1 MKKVTKKIALWS
13 GPRNISTALMYSFG
27 NRKDTSIVDLLFRI
41 GEDDKNYYEIHQPVY
56 EGWND
61 KNHIQ
66 INLDELTRYKLNRES
81 LDEFEDT
88 GKDRVFSP
96 YENGCFDVDT
106 FTTPTADCMGIP
118 GGSAEEDECGVCE
131 GEGPPCG
138 DVNSDGIINIL
149 DVIIV
154 VNVVLGIDNNS
165 AADINGDNIINILDI
180 IELIN
185 IILN

>member
-1 MKKVTKKIALWS
+1 IISNFVIS
-13 GPRNISTALMYSFG
+13 GINPFSDES
-27 NRKDTSIVDLLFRI
+27 
-41 GEDDKNYYEIHQPVY
+41 
-56 EGWND
+56 
-61 KNHIQ
+61 
-66 INLDELTRYKLNRES
+66 INLNACDAD
-81 LDEFEDT
+81 LD
-88 GKDRVFSP
+88 P
-96 YENGCFDVDT
+96 WNGCFDVDT
-106 FTTPTADCMGIP
+106 FTTPNADCMGIP